1 MSFNRNIKFRSIV
14 GIVCLLG
21 LWAFSPLY
29 AQEGDTTAT
38 VEAVDTTVVADA
50 GEAEVPTDSV
60 ALAAEGEE
68 AATESTVAASAPAT
82 SAVASGET
90 VEDDG
95 IDAQVYKNFFYYLF
109 IFVLICVFV
118 AALGRIIQIYELTRT
133 MNGKDNQYYFN
144 NINAT
149 FFLIALVVGL
159 YGVYWSYANHGAMA
173 VRDAATEHG
182 AAIDIMFLVT
192 TIVVTIVLVL
202 THIALF
208 GFVFMYRAR
217 PNRKAYFYPHNNT
230 IEKVWT
236 IVPATVLTILVLF
249 GFFTWR
255 AITDVPEDEI
265 ERAIKIEVVG
275 EQFMWTVR
283 YPGFDGTIGPRNYKL
298 TTPING
304 LGIDFSDPSSWD
316 DQMASEIVIPVN
328 QPVRFQITSK
338 DALHSFYIPDF
349 RVQMNAVPGMNTYFQ
364 FTPTITTEEMREK
377 MDDYSYN
384 FVMLC
389 AKICGTNH
397 FNMQR
402 TVRVVS
408 EEEYREWLA
417 EQPYF
422 LTEDLRKEFQIGKV
436 SSEKEEEA
444 KLLAST
450 N

>member
-1 MSFNRNIKFRSIV
+1 MSFKRTIRFKSIV
-14 GIVCLLG
+14 GIICLLG
-21 LWAFSPLY
+21 LWTLGPLH
-29 AQEGDTTAT
+29 AQEAETAEPVEVVDTAAVAEATGDT
-38 VEAVDTTVVADA
+38 EAAA
-50 GEAEVPTDSV
+50 GEETVT
-60 ALAAEGEE
+60 E
-68 AATESTVAASAPAT
+68 ASETVAAAPAT
-82 SAVASGET
+82 TASAASAAADAE
-90 VEDDG
+90 EEG
-95 IDAQVYKNFFYYLF
+95 IAPQVYKNFFYYVFL
-109 IFVLICVFV
+109 FVLICVFV
-118 AALGRIIQIYELTRT
+118 AAIGRILHIYELTRT
-133 MNGKDNQYYFN
+133 MNGRSNEYYFN
-144 NINAT
+144 NLNAN

-159 YGVYWSYANHGAMA
+159 YGVYWSYVNHGSMA
-173 VRDAATEHG
+173 VREAATEHG
-182 AAIDIMFLVT
+182 QAIDIMFWVT
-192 TIVVTIVLVL
+192 TIIVTIVLVL

-208 GFVFMYRAR
+208 GFVYTYRAR

-255 AITDVPEDEI
+255 AITDVPEDEV
-265 ERAIKIEVVG
+265 ERALKIEVVG

-304 LGIDFSDPSSWD
+304 MGIDFSDQSSWD
-316 DQMASEIVIPVN
+316 DQMATEIVLPVN

-364 FTPTITTEEMREK
+364 FTPTITTQEMRDK
-377 MDDYSYN
+377 LDDHSYN

-408 EEEYREWLA
+408 EEEYRAWLA

-422 LTEDLRKEFQIGKV
+422 LTEDLRKEFKIGQV
-436 SSEKEEEA
+436 ADEQA
-444 KLLAST
+444 ADAGLFASA

>member
-1 MSFNRNIKFRSIV
+1 MNFKRNIRFKSIV
-14 GIVCLLG
+14 GIICLLG
-21 LWAFSPLY
+21 LWTLGPLH
-29 AQEGDTTAT
+29 AQETGAA
-38 VEAVDTTVVADA
+38 EAVEVVDTASAT
-50 GEAEVPTDSV
+50 
-60 ALAAEGEE
+60 E
-68 AATESTVAASAPAT
+68 AASDTGTVAAEAT
-82 SAVASGET
+82 AGQDSAVAATTST
-90 VEDDG
+90 TTAPAVSTAASSTAAAVEEG
-95 IDAQVYKNFFYYLF
+95 IDPQVYKNFFYYVFL
-109 IFVLICVFV
+109 FVLVCVFV
-118 AALGRIIQIYELTRT
+118 AAIGRILQIYELTRT
-133 MNGKDNQYYFN
+133 MNGKSNEYYFN
-144 NINAT
+144 NLNAT
-149 FFLIALVVGL
+149 FFLISLVVGL
-159 YGVYWSYANHGAMA
+159 YGVYWSYVNHGAMS

-182 AAIDIMFLVT
+182 QAIDVMFLVT
-192 TIVVTIVLVL
+192 TIIVTIVLVL

-208 GFVFMYRAR
+208 GFVYTYRAR

-255 AITDVPEDEI
+255 AITNVPEDEV
-265 ERAIKIEVVG
+265 ERALKIEVVG

-283 YPGFDGTIGPRNYKL
+283 YPGFDGQIGPRNYKL
-298 TTPING
+298 TTPTNG
-304 LGIDFSDPSSWD
+304 IGIDFSDQTSWD
-316 DQMASEIVIPVN
+316 DQMASEIVLPVN

-364 FTPTITTEEMREK
+364 FTPTITTQEMREK

-402 TVRVVS
+402 TVRVVT

-422 LTEDLRKEFQIGKV
+422 LTEDLRKEFGIGQV
-436 SSEKEEEA
+436 AKEEA
-444 KLLAST
+444 ADASLLASA

>member
-1 MSFNRNIKFRSIV
+1 MSFKRNIRFRSIV
-14 GIVCLLG
+14 GIICLLG
-21 LWAFSPLY
+21 LWAFSPLH
-29 AQEGDTTAT
+29 AQEVDATENVEVVDSTAAEAEESAAADTA
-38 VEAVDTTVVADA
+38 ALAA
-50 GEAEVPTDSV
+50 GEADGTPT
-60 ALAAEGEE
+60 E
-68 AATESTVAASAPAT
+68 TVAAAPPAT
-82 SAVASGET
+82 ATASAAT
-90 VEDDG
+90 TAEDDG
-95 IDAQVYKNFFYYLF
+95 IDPQVYKNFFYYLF
-109 IFVLICVFV
+109 LFVLICAFV

-133 MNGKDNQYYFN
+133 MNGKDNAYYFN
-144 NINAT
+144 NLNAT

-159 YGVYWSYANHGAMA
+159 YGVYWSYANHGT
-173 VRDAATEHG
+173 AAFREAASEHG
-182 AAIDIMFLVT
+182 AAIDTMFIVT
-192 TIVVTIVLVL
+192 TVIVTIVLVL

-208 GFVFMYRAR
+208 GFVFVYRAR

-255 AITDVPEDEI
+255 AITDVPEDEV
-265 ERAIKIEVVG
+265 ERALKIEVVG

-304 LGIDFSDPSSWD
+304 VGIDFSDQTSWD
-316 DQMASEIVIPVN
+316 DQMASEIVLPVN

-349 RVQMNAVPGMNTYFQ
+349 RVQMNAVPGMYTYFQ
-364 FTPTITTEEMREK
+364 FTPTITTAEMREK

-402 TVRVVS
+402 TVRVVT

-422 LTEDLRKEFQIGKV
+422 LTEDLRKEFQIGQV
-436 SSEKEEEA
+436 ADERAAETG
-444 KLLAST
+444 LLAST

>member
-1 MSFNRNIKFRSIV
+1 MNFKRNIRFKSIV
-14 GIVCLLG
+14 GMICLLG
-21 LWAFSPLY
+21 LWTLGPLH
-29 AQEGDTTAT
+29 AQETETA
-38 VEAVDTTVVADA
+38 EAVEVVDTAATTEAASDTAAVAGAAIAGADSASATTVS
-50 GEAEVPTDSV
+50 VP
-60 ALAAEGEE
+60 
-68 AATESTVAASAPAT
+68 ATPAAASTAA
-82 SAVASGET
+82 AVDES
-90 VEDDG
+90 
-95 IDAQVYKNFFYYLF
+95 IDPQVYKNFFYYVFL
-109 IFVLICVFV
+109 FVLLCVFV
-118 AALGRIIQIYELTRT
+118 AVIGRILQIYELTRT
-133 MNGKDNQYYFN
+133 MNGKSNDYYFN
-144 NINAT
+144 NLNAT
-149 FFLIALVVGL
+149 FFLISLIVGL
-159 YGVYWSYANHGAMA
+159 YGVYWSYVNHGAMA
-173 VRDAATEHG
+173 VREAATEHG
-182 AAIDIMFLVT
+182 QAIDVMFWVT
-192 TIVVTIVLVL
+192 TIIVTIVLVL

-208 GFVFMYRAR
+208 GFVYTYRAR
-217 PNRKAYFYPHNNT
+217 PDRKAYFYPHNNT

-236 IVPATVLTILVLF
+236 IVPAVVLTILVLF

-255 AITDVPEDEI
+255 AITNVPEDEV

-283 YPGFDGTIGPRNYKL
+283 YPGFDGQIGPRNYKL
-298 TTPING
+298 TTPTNG
-304 LGIDFSDPSSWD
+304 IGIDFADQTSWD
-316 DQMASEIVIPVN
+316 DQMASEIVLPVN

-364 FTPTITTEEMREK
+364 FTPTITTQEMREK

-408 EEEYREWLA
+408 EEEYRAWLA

-422 LTEDLRKEFQIGKV
+422 LTEDLRKEFGIGQV
-436 SSEKEEEA
+436 ANEEA
-444 KLLAST
+444 ADAGLLASA

>member
-1 MSFNRNIKFRSIV
+1 MI
-14 GIVCLLG
+14 CLLG
-21 LWAFSPLY
+21 LWTLGPLH
-29 AQEGDTTAT
+29 AQETETA
-38 VEAVDTTVVADA
+38 EAVEVVDT
-50 GEAEVPTDSV
+50 
-60 ALAAEGEE
+60 
-68 AATESTVAASAPAT
+68 AATTVAASDTAAVAAAATADTDSAGATTASAPA
-82 SAVASGET
+82 SPAVSTAAASTAAAADE
-90 VEDDG
+90 G
-95 IDAQVYKNFFYYLF
+95 IDPQVYKNFYYYVFL
-109 IFVLICVFV
+109 FVLVCVFV
-118 AALGRIIQIYELTRT
+118 AVIGRILQIYELTRT
-133 MNGKDNQYYFN
+133 MNGKSNEYYFN
-144 NINAT
+144 NLNAT
-149 FFLIALVVGL
+149 FFLISLIVGL
-159 YGVYWSYANHGAMA
+159 YGVYWSYVNHGAMSFRA
-173 VRDAATEHG
+173 AATEHG
-182 AAIDIMFLVT
+182 AAIDVMFIVT
-192 TIVVTIVLVL
+192 TIIVTIVLVL

-208 GFVFMYRAR
+208 GFVFAYRAR
-217 PNRKAYFYPHNNT
+217 ANRKAYFYPHNNT

-255 AITDVPEDEI
+255 AITNVPEDEV
-265 ERAIKIEVVG
+265 ERALKIEVVG

-283 YPGFDGTIGPRNYKL
+283 YPGFDGQIGPRNYKL
-298 TTPING
+298 TTPTNG
-304 LGIDFSDPSSWD
+304 VGIDFADQTSWD
-316 DQMASEIVIPVN
+316 DQMASEIVLPVN

-364 FTPTITTEEMREK
+364 FTPTITTQEMREK
-377 MDDYSYN
+377 LDDYSYN

-422 LTEDLRKEFQIGKV
+422 LTEDLRKEFGIGQV
-436 SSEKEEEA
+436 ADKEA
-444 KLLAST
+444 ADASLFASA